1 MSKIKNLLKE
11 KFTTL
16 YFFYQYIGNKLFAVF
31 GFSSLMVLMDSVGL
45 ALFVPLLQIADNP
58 SSMKSGGEDNTVI
71 EKLVHDVFGFLG
83 IPITVSWMLALI
95 ILIFLIKGMFFYLAN
110 KYNALAQQTASY
122 KMRSHLAESV
132 KGLSYKEFVM
142 ADVGR
147 MQNSLIAE
155 VSLVITGCMQYIEAI
170 KNGLFVILYLG
181 LAFFIDWKFSLLVI
195 IGGGLSNLI
204 YKYFY
209 TRTKKLSRNV
219 TKINHRYGGVV
230 VEIINHFKYL
240 KATGRDKLFF
250 ARLQNELEEM
260 VHNYINIAKLGAKLA
275 AIREPMTII
284 IVCSVILL
292 HVSVFD
298 SPLSGVIIILFF
310 FYRVMQKIIDIQ
322 NNWNAYLAQSGAI
335 DNIKNYQKYLDENKD
350 SFYNG
355 TEPLGLFE
363 SIELKDVGVSYNNNV
378 VLDNISLSINKND
391 YIAFV
396 GESGSG
402 KTTLVN
408 VLSTLLPFDKGVFL
422 LNGNPIQSY
431 DISSYKVK
439 IGYVSQEPTIFNG
452 DVFANITFWDER
464 TPQNMDRLNRVI
476 DMCSLRKFIDELE
489 NGVDTQLG
497 NNGINI
503 SGGQKQRI
511 SIARELY
518 KNAEILILD
527 EATSALDSETENNIQ
542 ESLEALQGKVTII
555 SIAHR
560 LSTVKSADCLY
571 LLDKGN
577 IVCSGNFEELRTKSA
592 YFRKSTELQGF

>member
-58 SSMKSGGEDNTVI
+58 TSLNVEGENHTII
-71 EKLVHDVFGFLG
+71 EKVVHNAFNFLG
-83 IPITVSWMLALI
+83 FPITIAWMLLLI
-95 ILIFLIKGMFFYLAN
+95 ILIFLVKGIFFYLAS

-122 KMRSHLAESV
+122 KMRLNLAESI
-132 KGLSYKEFVM
+132 KNLSFKEFVL

-170 KNGLFVILYLG
+170 KNGLFVFLYLG

-209 TRTKKLSRNV
+209 TRTQKLSRNV

-240 KATGRDKLFF
+240 KATGRDQLFF
-250 ARLQNELEEM
+250 GRLQKELNEM
-260 VHNYINIAKLGAKLA
+260 VHNYVSIAKLGAKLA

-284 IVCSVILL
+284 VVCSVILL
-292 HVSVFD
+292 HVTVFG
-298 SPLSGVIIILFF
+298 SQLSGVIIILFF

-335 DNIKNYQKYLDENKD
+335 DNIKEYQKYLNQNKD
-350 SFYNG
+350 NFYDG
-355 TEPLGLFE
+355 TRQAASFE
-363 SIELKDVGVSYNNNV
+363 SINLKDVGVSYHNNV
-378 VLDNISLSINKND
+378 VLGGISLSIKKND

-408 VLSTLLPFDKGVFL
+408 VLSTLLPFDKGEFL
-422 LNGNPIQSY
+422 LNGRNIQSY
-431 DISSYKVK
+431 EISSYKAK

-452 DVFANITFWDER
+452 DIYDNITFWDER
-464 TPQNMDRLNRVI
+464 NQENLERLNNVI

-489 NGVDTQLG
+489 KGINTPLG

-518 KNAEILILD
+518 KKAEILILD
-527 EATSALDSETENNIQ
+527 EATSALDSETESNIQ
-542 ESLEALQGKVTII
+542 ESLEALQGKITII

-560 LSTVKSADCLY
+560 LSTVKSAECLY
-571 LLDKGN
+571 LLEKGK
-577 IVCSGNFEELRTKSA
+577 IIGFGTFDELRSNSE
-592 YFRKSTELQGF
+592 YFRKLASLQGL

>member
-1 MSKIKNLLKE
+1 
-11 KFTTL
+11 
-16 YFFYQYIGNKLFAVF
+16 
-31 GFSSLMVLMDSVGL
+31 MVLMDSVGL
-45 ALFVPLLQIADNP
+45 ALFVPLLQIADNE
-58 SSMKSGGEDNTVI
+58 GGNENNKEISI
-71 EKLVHDVFGFLG
+71 ETAVREFFNFIG
-83 IPITVSWMLALI
+83 IPLNIFWMLVLI
-95 ILIFLIKGMFFYLAN
+95 ILIFLIKGVFFYLAN
-110 KYNALAQQTASY
+110 KYNALAQQAASY
-122 KMRSHLAESV
+122 KMRAHLAEGV
-132 KGLSYKEFVM
+132 KGLSYKEFVL

-170 KNGLFVILYLG
+170 KNALFVFIYLG
-181 LAFFIDWKFSLLVI
+181 IAFFIDWKFSLLVI
-195 IGGGLSNLI
+195 IGGALSNWI

-209 TRTKKLSRNV
+209 KRTQRLSKNI
-219 TKINHRYGGVV
+219 TKINHRYGGTV
-230 VEIINHFKYL
+230 VEVINHFKYL
-240 KATGRDKLFF
+240 KATGRDVAFF
-250 ARLQNELEEM
+250 ARLQRELDEM
-260 VHNYINIAKLGAKLA
+260 VRNYIDIAKLGAKLA

-284 IVCSVILL
+284 VVCAVILL
-292 HVSVFD
+292 HVTVFG

-335 DNIKNYQKYLDENKD
+335 ENIKDYQNYLDQNRD
-350 SFYNG
+350 SFYSG
-355 TEPLGLFE
+355 KDELSVFE
-363 SIELKDVGVSYNNNV
+363 SLEMKDLSLSYAKNVILNNV
-378 VLDNISLSINKND
+378 SIHINRNA

-408 VLSTLLPFDKGVFL
+408 VLSALLPFD
-422 LNGNPIQSY
+422 NGQFFINNRNIRSY
-431 DISSYKVK
+431 DISSYKLK

-452 DVFANITFWDER
+452 NIFENITFWDER
-464 TPQNMDRLNRVI
+464 SEENISKVNKVI
-476 DMCSLRKFIDELE
+476 DMCSMRKFIDELD
-489 NGVDTQLG
+489 NGVDTMLG

-542 ESLEALQGKVTII
+542 ESLEALKGKITII

-560 LSTVKSADCLY
+560 LSTVMNADCLY

-577 IVCSGNFEELRTKSA
+577 IVCSGTFNELREESI
-592 YFRKSTELQGF
+592 YFNKLAELQGF

>member
-1 MSKIKNLLKE
+1 MIEFLKNKYS
-11 KFTTL
+11 TL
-16 YFFYQYIGNKLFAVF
+16 YFFYQYIGRKIYAVF
-31 GFSSLMVLMDSVGL
+31 GYSSLMVLMDSVGL
-45 ALFVPLLQIADNP
+45 ALFVPLLQIADNE
-58 SSMKSGGEDNTVI
+58 GGNENNKEISI
-71 EKLVHDVFGFLG
+71 ETAVREFFNFIG
-83 IPITVSWMLALI
+83 IPLNIFWMLVLI
-95 ILIFLIKGMFFYLAN
+95 ILIFLIKGVFFYLAN
-110 KYNALAQQTASY
+110 KYNALAQQAASY
-122 KMRSHLAESV
+122 KMRAHLAEGV
-132 KGLSYKEFVM
+132 KGLSYKEFVL

-170 KNGLFVILYLG
+170 KNALFVFIYLG
-181 LAFFIDWKFSLLVI
+181 IAFFIDWKFSLLVI
-195 IGGGLSNLI
+195 IGGALSNWI

-209 TRTKKLSRNV
+209 KRTQRLSKNI
-219 TKINHRYGGVV
+219 TKINHRYGGTV
-230 VEIINHFKYL
+230 VEVINHFKYL
-240 KATGRDKLFF
+240 KATGRDVAFF
-250 ARLQNELEEM
+250 ARLQRELDEM
-260 VHNYINIAKLGAKLA
+260 VRNYIDIAKLGAKLA

-284 IVCSVILL
+284 VVCAVILL
-292 HVSVFD
+292 HVTVFG

-335 DNIKNYQKYLDENKD
+335 ENIKDYQNYLDQNRD
-350 SFYNG
+350 SFYSG
-355 TEPLGLFE
+355 KDELSVFE
-363 SIELKDVGVSYNNNV
+363 SLEMKDLSLSYAKNVILNNV
-378 VLDNISLSINKND
+378 SIHINRNA

-408 VLSTLLPFDKGVFL
+408 VLSALLPFD
-422 LNGNPIQSY
+422 NGQFFINNRNIRSY
-431 DISSYKVK
+431 DISSYKLK

-452 DVFANITFWDER
+452 NIFENITFWDER
-464 TPQNMDRLNRVI
+464 SEENISKVNKVI
-476 DMCSLRKFIDELE
+476 DMCSMRKFIDELD
-489 NGVDTQLG
+489 NGVDTMLG

-542 ESLEALQGKVTII
+542 ESLEALKGKITII

-560 LSTVKSADCLY
+560 LSTVMNADCLY

-577 IVCSGNFEELRTKSA
+577 IVCSGTFNELREESI
-592 YFRKSTELQGF
+592 YFNKLAELQGF